1 MGNPTNDYI
10 NEAIVKRNKI
20 FAVIYLLL
28 QFFYFWI
35 YGYYV
40 RPITYPL
47 NFGGVM
53 EVFVPAGI
61 AFLCIVGFGL
71 VLTYVN
77 RLSWSGIGFAFLI
90 VVLTFQ
96 YYFLI
101 NAFWTKADIQ
111 RTKVTAWGASTG

>member
-1 MGNPTNDYI
+1 MGNPNHDYI

-20 FAVIYLLL
+20 FAVLYLLL
-28 QFFYFWI
+28 QFLFCWL

-47 NFGGVM
+47 GFGGVK
-53 EVFVPAGI
+53 ELANSAGI

-71 VLTYVN
+71 LMTYVN
-77 RLSWSGIGFAFLI
+77 KLSWSGIGFAFLI
-90 VVLTFQ
+90 VALTFQ

-111 RTKVTAWGASTG
+111 QT

>member
-1 MGNPTNDYI
+1 MGNPTNDYV
-10 NEAIVKRNKI
+10 NEEIVTRNKI
-20 FAVIYLLL
+20 FAVIYLVL

-40 RPITYPL
+40 RPITYAL
-47 NFGGVM
+47 AYGGVI

-61 AFLCIVGFGL
+61 ALLCIVGFGL

-77 RLSWSGIGFAFLI
+77 KLSWSGIGFAFLI

-111 RTKVTAWGASTG
+111 QTKITAGGASTT